1 MKTRFLQIV
10 VVSDYHELD
19 LICDAFVG
27 LELSNREIGTTI
39 TNSGLKYV
47 GVVFDGCSPGDGELF
62 DAISESGV
70 IMETE
75 DEPKKLKKPKC
86 TKRKT

>member
-10 VVSDYHELD
+10 VVSDYHDLD

-27 LELSNREIGTTI
+27 LKLSNREIGTTI
-39 TNSGLKYV
+39 TNRLKYV
-47 GVVFDGCSPGDGELF
+47 GVIFDGCSPGDGELF

-70 IMETE
+70 IMERK